1 MKKTKKPK
9 LIRVSQTPPTGWP
22 TEPQWK
28 EIEKKLSKGL
38 ATKMLSPDAGPV
50 ERTKHDLCEQFVLYR
65 REAGITQRELAKRLD
80 VTENRVSEI
89 LHYHFDTFTLDRLI
103 ELLSRIRPNLKIKVA

>member
-1 MKKTKKPK
+1 MKKIKKPK
-9 LIRVSQTPPTGWP
+9 LVRVSKTPPPGWP
-22 TEPQWK
+22 TETHWK
-28 EIEKKLSKGL
+28 EIEKKLGKGL

-50 ERTKHDLCEQFVLYR
+50 ERTKHELCELFILYR
-65 REAGITQRELAKRLD
+65 RETDITQRELATRLN

-103 ELLSRIRPNLKIKVA
+103 ELLSRIKPNLKIKVA